1 MTFYTIEF
9 DSRVITKRL
18 SISLL
23 VPFWDTSPPLPIPGW
38 LKPPSS
44 PQTRVLSLWSNGKN
58 KKTIW
63 IEMRLY
69 RDFDSIVQ
77 ELNYL
82 SSSVFLIFLYYRIN
96 KKKKKWC
103 IYYWVIISRKKFV
116 INRAFQEFCLI
127 CQKDK
132 GKLHKSERLKV
143 CVVKKSRVILLRY
156 SLISKAYEKT
166 MIDFKSKV

>member
-1 MTFYTIEF
+1 MKTKIIWKLLKNNAKIRKQFELKCDFIGTLTPLCRNWITSAHQYFLFFY
-9 DSRVITKRL
+9 ITGSIKR
-18 SISLL
+18 
-23 VPFWDTSPPLPIPGW
+23 
-38 LKPPSS
+38 
-44 PQTRVLSLWSNGKN
+44 
-58 KKTIW
+58 
-63 IEMRLY
+63 
-69 RDFDSIVQ
+69 
-77 ELNYL
+77 
-82 SSSVFLIFLYYRIN
+82 
-96 KKKKKWC
+96 KKKKWC

-166 MIDFKSKV
+166 MIDFRF